1 MRNASR
7 FLLPLE
13 MLTAILLLCLGIDG
27 WVGYS
32 PLWVALASLDKN
44 LEWGIALCGLG
55 LVQLSVAFLEWHV
68 GRDWNDRWLLRS
80 VNARKWCAFLAVVA
94 WLYVCYLML
103 IARASDTPMMAA
115 LTAPVAVWFSMWI
128 LVGNLKV
135 GCLLDPSVPTFRLQ
149 EAISSDR
156 KKALG
161 GR

>member
-13 MLTAILLLCLGIDG
+13 MFTAILLIFLGIDG

-32 PLWVALASLDKN
+32 PLWAALASFDKN

-68 GRDWNDRWLLRS
+68 GREWADRAIFRS
-80 VNARKWCAFLAVVA
+80 VIARKWCGFLAVVA

-103 IARASDTPMMAA
+103 IARGTDTPLMPA
-115 LTAPVAVWFSMWI
+115 LTAPVAVLFAAWI
-128 LVGNLKV
+128 CIGNLKV
-135 GCLLDPSVPTFRLQ
+135 GCLLDPNVPTARL
-149 EAISSDR
+149 EAAMIVDR